1 MIEPE
6 RELVRRA
13 APFAVPAAIL
23 AFVLGAIA
31 GGSDVGWSAALGV
44 AVVAANFIAYGLSLA
59 WAARIS
65 PTMLFAVALGG
76 YLLRLAMVV
85 LIMVG
90 LNTLEWFSPVAFI
103 AAVIPATV
111 ALLGFEMKV
120 MSGRMQ
126 ADLWAFPSAE
136 GTTAPRRVAP

>member
-13 APFAVPAAIL
+13 VPYAIPLAAL
-23 AFVLGAIA
+23 AFALGALLGDA
-31 GGSDVGWSAALGV
+31 SVGWSAALGV
-44 AVVAANFIAYGLSLA
+44 AVVAANFVAYGLSLA

-65 PTMLFAVALGG
+65 TTVLFAVALGG
-76 YLLRLAMVV
+76 YVVRLAMVV

-90 LNTLEWFSPVAFI
+90 LNSLAWFSPVAFL
-103 AAVIPATV
+103 AAVVPSTV
-111 ALLGFEMKV
+111 LLLGFEMKL

-126 ADLWAFPSAE
+126 ADLWTFPEAE
-136 GTTAPRRVAP
+136 GRAVGPVRR

>member
-126 ADLWAFPSAE
+126 ADLWTFPSAD

>member
-23 AFVLGAIA
+23 AFVLGTIA
-31 GGSDVGWSAALGV
+31 DGSDVGWSAALGV
-44 AVVAANFIAYGLSLA
+44 AVVAANFVAYGLSLA

-76 YLLRLAMVV
+76 YLLRLAVVV

-126 ADLWAFPSAE
+126 ADLWAFPTAD
-136 GTTAPRRVAP
+136 GTNAPRRVAP